1 MLHHIQSLFLG
12 GHRNKKGLK
21 GITNMENKDWNPMD
35 WQGRSKRQ
43 VETSE
48 TLAGI
53 SMIAVIVM
61 VIGLVIYNAITQG
74 I

>member
-1 MLHHIQSLFLG
+1 
-12 GHRNKKGLK
+12 
-21 GITNMENKDWNPMD
+21 MEDKNWNRED

-53 SMIAVIVM
+53 SMIAVIAM

-74 I
+74 M

>member
-1 MLHHIQSLFLG
+1 M
-12 GHRNKKGLK
+12 KK
-21 GITNMENKDWNPMD
+21 NDWNTND
-35 WQGRSKRQ
+35 WQGRSRKQ

-53 SMIAVIVM
+53 SMIAVIAT
-61 VIGLVIYNAITQG
+61 VIGLIIYNAITQG

>member
-1 MLHHIQSLFLG
+1 
-12 GHRNKKGLK
+12 
-21 GITNMENKDWNPMD
+21 MEDKNWNPND
-35 WQGRSKRQ
+35 WQGRSRKQ

>member
-1 MLHHIQSLFLG
+1 
-12 GHRNKKGLK
+12 
-21 GITNMENKDWNPMD
+21 MENKEWDRNE
-35 WQGRSKRQ
+35 WQGRSRKQ

-61 VIGLVIYNAITQG
+61 VIGLVIYNAFTQG

>member
-1 MLHHIQSLFLG
+1 MEKII
-12 GHRNKKGLK
+12 GHKNKNEMK
-21 GITNMENKDWNPMD
+21 NKDWNPEE
-35 WQGRSKRQ
+35 WQGRSRRQ

-53 SMIAVIVM
+53 SMMAIIAMIV
-61 VIGLVIYNAITQG
+61 GLVIYNAFTQG

>member
-1 MLHHIQSLFLG
+1 
-12 GHRNKKGLK
+12 
-21 GITNMENKDWNPMD
+21 MEDKNWNRED
-35 WQGRSKRQ
+35 WQGRSRRQ

-53 SMIAVIVM
+53 SMIAVIAM
-61 VIGLVIYNAITQG
+61 VIGLVIYNVLVNG

>member
-1 MLHHIQSLFLG
+1 
-12 GHRNKKGLK
+12 
-21 GITNMENKDWNPMD
+21 MEDKNWNRED
-35 WQGRSKRQ
+35 WQGRSRKQ

-53 SMIAVIVM
+53 SMIAVIAM
-61 VIGLVIYNAITQG
+61 VVGLIIYNAIVQG

>member
-1 MLHHIQSLFLG
+1 
-12 GHRNKKGLK
+12 
-21 GITNMENKDWNPMD
+21 MEDKNWNPND
-35 WQGRSKRQ
+35 WQGRSRRQ

-53 SMIAVIVM
+53 SMIAVIAM
-61 VIGLVIYNAITQG
+61 VVGLVIYNAITQG

>member
-1 MLHHIQSLFLG
+1 M
-12 GHRNKKGLK
+12 NNMKK
-21 GITNMENKDWNPMD
+21 NDWNPKD
-35 WQGRSKRQ
+35 WQGRSRKQ

-53 SMIAVIVM
+53 SMIAVIAM

>member
-1 MLHHIQSLFLG
+1 
-12 GHRNKKGLK
+12 
-21 GITNMENKDWNPMD
+21 MEDKNWNPND
-35 WQGRSKRQ
+35 WQGRSRRQ

-53 SMIAVIVM
+53 SMIAVIAM
-61 VIGLVIYNAITQG
+61 VIGLVIYNTITQG

>member
-1 MLHHIQSLFLG
+1 
-12 GHRNKKGLK
+12 
-21 GITNMENKDWNPMD
+21 MEDKNWNPKD
-35 WQGRSKRQ
+35 WQGRSKHQ

-48 TLAGI
+48 KLAGI
-53 SMIAVIVM
+53 SMIAVIAM